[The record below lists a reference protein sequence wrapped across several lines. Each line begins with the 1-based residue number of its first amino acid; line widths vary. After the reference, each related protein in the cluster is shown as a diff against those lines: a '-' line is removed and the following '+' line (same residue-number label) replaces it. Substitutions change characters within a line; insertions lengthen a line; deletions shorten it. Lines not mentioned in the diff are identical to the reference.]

1 MSRTAKA
8 RRLCWSVPAW
18 GRKPAVPLVAI
29 IVIVVLFEAMVLGR
43 ATTALSTLL
52 AAFLVAAV
60 NDVVRGGTR
69 RWARAR

>member
-1 MSRTAKA
+1 M
-8 RRLCWSVPAW
+8 
-18 GRKPAVPLVAI
+18 PLVAI